1 MPEKVN
7 ILFIE
12 DSETDYL
19 LAWQL
24 FNHNQISLTRATTL
38 AEGIDQLRAHQFDL
52 ILLDL
57 GVPDSHGITTLHKIS
72 TLVEQH
78 PPIVVFTGSDDEA
91 SIIEALQNGAQDY
104 LVKGDIDKKTL
115 ERAIRYSIER
125 HRIDRELRGANDELI
140 QLNKQ
145 LSLSRDEAIKANE
158 LKTQFVANISH
169 EIRTPMSGILGL
181 AELLADDVEGENKEI
196 ANLIFQSA
204 KNLMT
209 LVNDLLDLAK
219 VEAGKV
225 EITNEHFN
233 IRKLGD
239 DVCAVFQHAA
249 ANRKL
254 KLISTV
260 DDSVAVEGYGDSN
273 RIRQVLQNLVQNA
286 IKFTDSGSVE
296 LLVENAKRSGR
307 NDVRFAVRDTGNG
320 ISMEDQKKLFQLFVQ
335 VDGSTKR
342 RHSGTGLGLA
352 LSKRLVELMGGE
364 IGVESKVGAGTTF
377 WVILTLERDTTIG
390 SR

>member
-125 HRIDRELRGANDELI
+125 HRIDRELRRANDELI

-145 LSLSRDEAIKANE
+145 LYLSRDEAIKANE

-377 WVILTLERDTTIG
+377 WVILTLERDTTQ
-390 SR
+390 

>member
-57 GVPDSHGITTLHKIS
+57 GVPDSHGVITLHKIS

-125 HRIDRELRGANDELI
+125 HRIDRELRRANDELI

-145 LSLSRDEAIKANE
+145 LYLSRDEAIKANE

>member
-1 MPEKVN
+1 MLEKVN

-38 AEGIDQLRAHQFDL
+38 AEGIEQLRAHQFDL

-57 GVPDSHGITTLHKIS
+57 GVPDSYGITTLHKIS

-104 LVKGDIDKKTL
+104 LVKGDIDKATL

-125 HRIDRELRGANDELI
+125 HRIDRELRRTNDELI

-181 AELLADDVEGENKEI
+181 AELLADDVEGDNKEI

-239 DVCAVFQHAA
+239 DVLAVFQHAA

-260 DDSVAVEGYGDSN
+260 DDSIAVEGYGDSN

-307 NDVRFAVRDTGNG
+307 NHVRFAVRDTGKG
-320 ISMEDQKKLFQLFVQ
+320 ISVEDQKKLFQLFVQ

-342 RHSGTGLGLA
+342 KHSGTGLGLA

-364 IGVESKVGAGTTF
+364 IGVESEVGAGTTF
-377 WVILTLERDTTIG
+377 WAILPLERVPPD
-390 SR
+390 RL

>member
-1 MPEKVN
+1 MLEKVE

-12 DSETDYL
+12 DSETDFL

-24 FNHNQISLTRATTL
+24 LNHSKMSITRAVTL
-38 AEGIDQLRAHQFDL
+38 AEGIEKLRAQQFDL

-57 GVPDSHGITTLHKIS
+57 SVPDSFGMSTLHKIS
-72 TLVEQH
+72 ALVEQH
-78 PPIVVFTGSDDEA
+78 PPIVLFTGSDDEE
-91 SIIEALQNGAQDY
+91 SVIEALQNGAQDY
-104 LVKGDIDKKTL
+104 LVKGGTDRETL

-125 HRIDRELRGANDELI
+125 DRVDRELRRTNEELVL
-140 QLNKQ
+140 LNRQ

-181 AELLADDVEGENKEI
+181 AELLADEVEDESKEV
-196 ANLIFQSA
+196 ARLIFQSA

-219 VEAGKV
+219 IEAGRV
-225 EITNEHFN
+225 EITNEQFQ
-233 IRKLGD
+233 IRKLVN
-239 DVCAVFQHAA
+239 DVSAVFQHAA
-249 ANRKL
+249 ASKQIKL
-254 KLISTV
+254 LSRV
-260 DDSVAVEGYGDSN
+260 DEAVAPEGIGDSH
-273 RIRQVLQNLVQNA
+273 RIRQVLQNLIQNA
-286 IKFTDSGSVE
+286 IKFTESGSVE
-296 LLVENAKRSGR
+296 LHVESTKRSGR
-307 NDVRFAVRDTGNG
+307 NDVRFSVRDTGRG
-320 ISMEDQKKLFQLFVQ
+320 ISAEDQKKLFQLFVQ

-364 IGVESKVGAGTTF
+364 IGVESEIGEGTTF
-377 WVILTLERDTTIG
+377 WVVIPLEVG
-390 SR
+390 VPS

>member
-377 WVILTLERDTTIG
+377 WVILTLERDTTQ
-390 SR
+390 